1 MRTLLLAAVV
11 GIPSVITAFGVSS
24 AGQPAAMS
32 GTWAYVAKEAPPAL
46 PAAPSGIL
54 GARLGISLDGK
65 TVTLTRL
72 SAGSSFAVTY
82 PLDGSRVSYPVPG
95 QLCEGERTFH
105 ETAAWENNA
114 LVITS
119 VGLTPAGGGATTS
132 SNSRRILKLE
142 GDRLVIEA
150 TIVQQGQQR
159 QVGAVYTRTTE
170 AMPPARAALP
180 LAGTPATIANAAWI
194 GGRWEG
200 TTNGVTT
207 EERWTPAAS
216 GGMIGVGRALRGSAL
231 ASFEFL
237 CIAERGNSVAYLAMP
252 GARTPATVFMA
263 TEVTPTSITFENPS
277 HDYPKLIR
285 YAQTPDGGLETT
297 ISGANGAQT
306 MKVMLKRAG
315 Q

>member
-1 MRTLLLAAVV
+1 MRTLLLAAVI
-11 GIPSVITAFGVSS
+11 GIPSVIAGYGAAGS
-24 AGQPAAMS
+24 GQPAAMS
-32 GTWAYVAKEAPPAL
+32 GTWAYVAKEAAGAL
-46 PAAPSGIL
+46 PAAPSAIL
-54 GARLGISLDGK
+54 GARLGITFDGGRL
-65 TVTLTRL
+65 VLTRPAGTASL
-72 SAGSSFAVTY
+72 SVTY

-105 ETAAWENNA
+105 ETAAWEGDA

-119 VGLTPAGGGATTS
+119 LGVTPAGGGTATQSMT
-132 SNSRRILKLE
+132 RRILRVQGE
-142 GDRLVIEA
+142 RLVIEA

-170 AMPPARAALP
+170 AMPPARPALP
-180 LAGTPATIANAAWI
+180 LPGTPATIANAAWI

-237 CIAERGNSVAYLAMP
+237 CIAERGNSLAYLAMP

-297 ISGANGAQT
+297 IAGANGART
-306 MKVMLKRAG
+306 AKVTLKRAG